1 VRGDMKALI
10 TAILLDPEARGN
22 DSGGADQAGDGHLQE
37 PALFIAGMIR
47 AFGGQMST
55 QNDFPWDLVN
65 LNQDLFNAPS
75 VFNFYSPTYAVPG
88 TTVLGPEFEIHTPNN
103 AIWRANVVST
113 LFSQWSNPVQSYG
126 TGTTLDL
133 SPFVPLAS
141 TPATLVNALD
151 LTLTHGTMPAGMK
164 SQIVSAITAD
174 TGGALQR
181 VEHACYLILT
191 SSYYNV
197 WH

>member
-1 VRGDMKALI
+1 MPIDS
-10 TAILLDPEARGN
+10 N
-22 DSGGADQAGDGHLQE
+22 DNGGADQAGDGHLQE

-88 TTVLGPEFEIHTPNN
+88 TTLLGPEFEIQTPNN

-113 LFSQWSNPVQSYG
+113 LFSQWSNPVQNYG
-126 TGTTLDL
+126 TGTTVDL

-151 LTLTHGTMPAGMK
+151 LTLTHGTMPPGMK
-164 SQIVSAITAD
+164 SQIVSAIAAD

-181 VEHACYLILT
+181 VEHGCYLILT